1 MTMTSLQQ
9 ENEAKHRRE
18 IQSWLITMREK
29 FISDDDPNIAPA
41 KRQIGA
47 RADCKKCDGTGWT
60 YQTTY
65 RRWCTCS
72 CTQERDIAA
81 KAMAQQVA
89 RRTALANIGLT
100 EEDLTLDWSVIK
112 PGYSDALKAVE
123 AVSPALERGYG
134 MIFLWGTYGQAK
146 TVIGKILVSL
156 AYRSGK
162 TAAYANF
169 LEALD
174 NIRQAFDAT
183 ENKTTELI
191 RRIDWWT
198 GRDVLF
204 LDEFDKCNDTP
215 WAVERKFQ
223 IVDRCYQHAIREEAL
238 TVIASNTADDE
249 LDGYIRSR
257 LQDHRVG
264 PVVHLNGPDGRQSMP
279 QGWKH

>member
-1 MTMTSLQQ
+1 MTITTSLQQ
-9 ENEAKHRRE
+9 ENERKH
-18 IQSWLITMREK
+18 QQDVQQYLQKMREK
-29 FISDDDPNIAPA
+29 FDAGQSSQEYPA
-41 KRQIGA
+41 RRQDA
-47 RADCKKCDGTGWT
+47 NSSCQKCGGLGWT
-60 YQTTY
+60 FFEKYH
-65 RRWCTCS
+65 RWCLCQ
-72 CTQERDIAA
+72 CTEDRKLAAQEKALSVA
-81 KAMAQQVA
+81 K
-89 RRTALANIGLT
+89 RTALANIGLA
-100 EEDLTLDWSVIK
+100 EADLTLSWAAIK
-112 PGYSDALKAVE
+112 PGYSDGIKAVE
-123 AVSPALERGYG
+123 AVRPAYERGYG
-134 MIFLWGTYGQAK
+134 MVFLWGTYGQAK

-174 NIRQAFDAT
+174 NIRQAFDAQ

-191 RRIDWWT
+191 RRMDWWT

-223 IVDRCYQHAIREEAL
+223 IVDRCYQRAIREEAL

-264 PVVHLNGPDGRQSMP
+264 PVVHLHGPDGRQSMP